1 LTDEAPHIPKRR
13 ALHDAIQD
21 LLHEDGLVLNWVCIA
36 EVTDGSTRQV
46 AQYAGGGSDGLEQ
59 PTEWSRIGM
68 CETVLAVLKDAVLG
82 MYVGSGDDEEFFDED

>member
-1 LTDEAPHIPKRR
+1 MTDEAPHIPKRR

-21 LLHEDGLVLNWVCIA
+21 LLIDDGLVLNWICIA

-68 CETVLAVLKDAVLG
+68 CETVTTVLKDAVLG
-82 MYVGSGDDEEFFDED
+82 MYVGGDDELLDDDD